1 MTQEPDQRTGDPSG
15 AGRPV
20 ALVVDDEPD
29 MLRFVSMS
37 LEWEGFRPQTCD
49 SGQAALEWL
58 EDNRA
63 DVLVLDLLMPGLT
76 GLDVASR
83 VRRDGFAGPV
93 IMFSAFMD
101 AKVVQACQKLDIHP
115 LSKVD
120 TDALRRVARVLAAE
134 LS

>member
-1 MTQEPDQRTGDPSG
+1 M
-15 AGRPV
+15 
-20 ALVVDDEPD
+20 ALIVDDEPD

-37 LEWEGFRPQTCD
+37 LEWEGFRPETVD
-49 SGQAALEWL
+49 SGHAALEWL

-76 GLDVASR
+76 GLDVAAR